1 MCILYHLSMDDN
13 SKAMFT
19 FTNCVEYLMKWVI
32 ESGSEQI
39 DLELIAL
46 AVNLALN
53 AKCAVQMME
62 YAKKKG
68 LKYLIKR
75 AFKFKDSLVMKMVRN
90 MSQHDEVKKYF
101 CEYVGLFG
109 ETIASETNQDFLIE
123 VVGTL
128 GNLNIADIDYEML
141 LTEYNLVAWIQGML
155 QPGSADDDLVLD
167 VIVLIGAV
175 CNDDACARLLSGSGL
190 VETLIEMLN
199 AKQEE
204 DEIVLQIVYVFYQM
218 IFHKST
224 REIIIKKTQ
233 APAYLIDLMHDKNA
247 EVLRTCALTL
257 DIISDY
263 DDEWAR
269 KIQIE
274 KFRFHNS
281 QWLEMIDSA
290 ARASVDY
297 AKGLANQYDDD
308 YPDDDALENYLAV
321 EDADTVNVNRSFGA
335 QNEYQYGEWQALL
348 VLLRLLT
355 ASSVETGR
363 LRKVSF

>member
-1 MCILYHLSMDDN
+1 
-13 SKAMFT
+13 
-19 FTNCVEYLMKWVI
+19 MKWII
-32 ESGSEQI
+32 ESTSEQI

-53 AKCAVQMME
+53 NKCAVQMME
-62 YAKKKG
+62 YSKKKG

-90 MSQHDEVKKYF
+90 ISQHDEVKKYF

-109 ETIASETNQDFLIE
+109 ETIATETNQDFLIE

-128 GNLNIADIDYEML
+128 GNLNITDIDYEML
-141 LTEYNLVAWIQGML
+141 LTEYNLVAWIKAML
-155 QPGSADDDLVLD
+155 QPGQAEDDLVLD

-175 CNDDACARLLSGSGL
+175 CNDDSCANLLSNSGII
-190 VETLIEMLN
+190 EILIEMLN

-247 EVLRTCALTL
+247 EVRRTCGLTL

-263 DDEWAR
+263 DEDWAR

-281 QWLEMIDSA
+281 QWLEMIDTS
-290 ARASVDY
+290 RNGIDSKGGMMTGDY
-297 AKGLANQYDDD
+297 RNSGTDRSGYDDD
-308 YPDDDALENYLAV
+308 YADDEALEQYLAV
-321 EDADTVNVNRSFGA
+321 EDADMVNVNRSFGA
-335 QNEYQYGEWQALL
+335 VNEYQYGLL
-348 VLLRLLT
+348 KIFIFIEQKY
-355 ASSVETGR
+355 S
-363 LRKVSF
+363 